1 MIPRKF
7 RTNPQGR
14 NWTEMLLPTAHQTN
28 PALLI
33 LECGMAAMAVA
44 LSFAF
49 PRLGGRGF
57 ARMERLFALLAQIQ
71 GLLVAGVGLSVI
83 VLRLAIL
90 PLFPVPLPFVP
101 DDFSFLLACDTFA
114 HGRLANPTPA
124 MWTHFESIH
133 ITMQPTYQSMYFPG
147 QGLLLAV
154 SKVVMGN
161 PWIGLLIVSALMCAA
176 LCWML
181 QAWLPPSWA
190 LLGGAIAVLRLG
202 TFSYWTNTYHAGGS
216 LGALG
221 GALILGGLPRLMR
234 TARMRYAV
242 LIGIGIAMLG
252 LTRPYEG
259 ILMCLPVGFVLA
271 RWMMKGKNRPSPA
284 AMARLA
290 AVPLLFGMAA
300 VAWMGYY
307 DYRAFGNPLTPPYTV
322 NRNTY
327 AIAPYYVWQHAR
339 PEPHYRYKEMQVF
352 YHKGEADFYEG
363 YHSFA
368 GFLKQTLIKIGFMF
382 LFFSG
387 FALLPPLLMVRHI
400 FLDRRIRFL
409 LICVLVLAAGMA
421 IEIYLL
427 PHYVAPFTGAFYVI
441 GLQMMRHLRQ
451 WKPEKKPVGLTL
463 ARLTV
468 TICVVMAGLRIFAG
482 PLHIAQSEW
491 PPSNWNFNWF
501 GPEHFGTERAQMET
515 WLDHQPGQQL
525 VIVRYW
531 GNHDPFDEWVYTAA
545 DIDRSQVIWARDGD
559 PAGNPELIRYY
570 KDRNVWLVEPDATP
584 ARIQLYPMD
593 ANGSGN

>member
-1 MIPRKF
+1 
-7 RTNPQGR
+7 
-14 NWTEMLLPTAHQTN
+14 
-28 PALLI
+28 
-33 LECGMAAMAVA
+33 
-44 LSFAF
+44 
-49 PRLGGRGF
+49 
-57 ARMERLFALLAQIQ
+57 
-71 GLLVAGVGLSVI
+71 VI

-133 ITMQPTYQSMYFPG
+133 ITMRPTYQSMYFPG
-147 QGLLLAV
+147 QGLLLAA
-154 SKVVMGN
+154 SKVILGN

-242 LIGIGIAMLG
+242 LIGIGIAILV

-259 ILMCLPVGFVLA
+259 ILMCLPVGFVLL
-271 RWMMKGKNRPSPA
+271 RWMVKGKNRPSLA

-290 AVPLLFGMAA
+290 AAPLLFGIAA

-327 AIAPYYVWQHAR
+327 AIAPYYVWQQAR

-352 YHKGEADFYEG
+352 YHKGEMDYYKG
-363 YHSFA
+363 IHSLS
-368 GFLKQTLIKIGFMF
+368 GFLPQTLSKIGFTF

-387 FALLPPLLMVRHI
+387 FALLPPLFMVRRI

-409 LICVLVLAAGMA
+409 VICVLVLAAGMA

-427 PHYVAPFTGAFYVI
+427 PHYVAPFTAAFYAI

-451 WKPEKKPVGLTL
+451 WKPERKPVGRTL

-468 TICVVMAGLRIFAG
+468 TICVVMAGLRIFAD
-482 PLHIAQSEW
+482 PLHIAQSEY

-501 GPEHFGTERAQMET
+501 GPGHFGTERAQMET

-531 GNHDPFDEWVYTAA
+531 GNHDPFDEWVYNAA
-545 DIDRSQVIWARDGD
+545 DIDHSSVIWARDGD
-559 PAGNPELIRYY
+559 PAGKPELIRYY
-570 KDRNVWLVEPDATP
+570 KDRTVWLVEPDATP
-584 ARIQLYPMD
+584 ARIQPYPIGM
-593 ANGSGN
+593 SGGIGGR

>member
-1 MIPRKF
+1 
-7 RTNPQGR
+7 
-14 NWTEMLLPTAHQTN
+14 MLLPTAHQTN
-28 PALLI
+28 PTLLI
-33 LECGMAAMAVA
+33 LECGMTAMAVA
-44 LSFAF
+44 LSFAL
-49 PRLGGRGF
+49 PRLGGKWF
-57 ARMERLFALLAQIQ
+57 ARIERRFAKLAQRQ
-71 GLLVAGVGLSVI
+71 GLVVLGVGLSVI

-147 QGLLLAV
+147 QGLLLAASQV
-154 SKVVMGN
+154 ILGN
-161 PWIGLLIVSALMCAA
+161 PWIGVLIVSALMCAA

-242 LIGIGIAMLG
+242 LIGIGIAILV

-271 RWMMKGKNRPSPA
+271 RWMVKGKNRPSTTA
-284 AMARLA
+284 VARLA

-307 DYRAFGNPLTPPYTV
+307 DNRAFGNPLTPPYAV
-322 NRNTY
+322 DRATY
-327 AIAPYYVWQHAR
+327 AIAPYYVWQHMR
-339 PEPHYRYKEMQVF
+339 PEPAYRHAVLRSF
-352 YHKGEADFYEG
+352 YHAGELGFYKQI
-363 YHSFA
+363 HSVK
-368 GFLKQTLIKIGFMF
+368 GFLPYTLVKVGFAF
-382 LFFSG
+382 LFFAG
-387 FALLPPLLMVRHI
+387 FALLPPLLMVRHV
-400 FLDRRIRFL
+400 FRDKRIRFL
-409 LICVLVLAAGMA
+409 VACVLLLSAGMV
-421 IEIYLL
+421 IEIFML
-427 PHYVAPFTGAFYVI
+427 PHYLAPFTAAFYAI

-451 WKPEKKPVGLTL
+451 WKPEGKPVGLAL
-463 ARLTV
+463 VRLT
-468 TICVVMAGLRIFAG
+468 IVVCLLMAGIRVIAEPMHFG
-482 PLHIAQSEW
+482 PNEF
-491 PPSNWNFNWF
+491 PPSNWNFVWF
-501 GPEHFGTERAQMET
+501 GPGHWGVARENVEKQLE
-515 WLDHQPGQQL
+515 QIPGQQL
-525 VIVRYW
+525 AIVRYEQD
-531 GNHDPFDEWVYTAA
+531 HEPQDEWVYNSAN
-545 DIDRSQVIWARDGD
+545 IDASKVIWAREMA
-559 PAGNPELIRYY
+559 PAEDLELIRYY
-570 KDRNVWLVEPDATP
+570 PDRKVWLVEPDENPVRVAPYSIPDP
-584 ARIQLYPMD
+584 AGAAR
-593 ANGSGN
+593 

>member
-1 MIPRKF
+1 
-7 RTNPQGR
+7 
-14 NWTEMLLPTAHQTN
+14 MLLPTAHQTN

-33 LECGMAAMAVA
+33 LECGMTAMAGA

-49 PRLGGRGF
+49 PRVGGKWF
-57 ARMERLFALLAQIQ
+57 ARVERMFARLAQRQ
-71 GLLVAGVGLSVI
+71 GLVVAGVGLSVI

-147 QGLLLAV
+147 QGLLLAA
-154 SKVVMGN
+154 SKVLLGN

-202 TFSYWTNTYHAGGS
+202 VFSYWTNTYHAGGS

-221 GALILGGLPRLMR
+221 GALILGALPRLMR

-242 LIGIGIAMLG
+242 LIGIGIAILV

-259 ILMCLPVGFVLA
+259 ILMCLPVGFVLV
-271 RWMMKGKNRPSPA
+271 RWMVKGKNRPSPA

-290 AVPLLFGMAA
+290 AVPLLFGIAA

-307 DYRAFGNPLTPPYTV
+307 DYRTFGNPLTPPYTV
-322 NRNTY
+322 NRSTY

-352 YHKGEADFYEG
+352 YHKGELDYYKG
-363 YHSFA
+363 IHSFS
-368 GFLKQTLIKIGFMF
+368 GFVPQTLSKIAFMF

-409 LICVLVLAAGMA
+409 LISVLVLAAGMV

-427 PHYVAPFTGAFYVI
+427 PHYVAPFTASVLCHRAADDAPPAAMETRKEAGGTDPGAAH
-441 GLQMMRHLRQ
+441 GNHLRSDGRAAHLCRSAAYSSRANGR
-451 WKPEKKPVGLTL
+451 PATGTSTGSVRDIL
-463 ARLTV
+463 
-468 TICVVMAGLRIFAG
+468 
-482 PLHIAQSEW
+482 AQSGRRW
-491 PPSNWNFNWF
+491 RR
-501 GPEHFGTERAQMET
+501 G
-515 WLDHQPGQQL
+515 
-525 VIVRYW
+525 
-531 GNHDPFDEWVYTAA
+531 
-545 DIDRSQVIWARDGD
+545 
-559 PAGNPELIRYY
+559 
-570 KDRNVWLVEPDATP
+570 
-584 ARIQLYPMD
+584 
-593 ANGSGN
+593 